1 MGGTWRMSDR
11 LLADVLGR
19 LATALAAG
27 IDVRRAW
34 AAESSRVPRRWRPAM
49 DAVAVGIAAGDGLAT
64 AMQRAGDAFPPL
76 VRALVAVGDAGGRDA
91 EALRDVAAALE
102 QGIRG
107 RRALRTA
114 LAGPALRLVMALAAM
129 GVLILVNGAITDLDG
144 RPVDIFGLGLSG
156 KAGAIRFIV
165 GVVTA
170 LGLAALAWPLV
181 ARSWADRGIV
191 RACAARIPLLGPA
204 VRSAEAAA
212 WCKAA
217 GLASHAGLDA
227 GRLVGLA
234 SSAAP
239 GLRIVPDRVTERLRE
254 GATLEEA
261 LAAEGRL
268 PRVVLEAVAVGEMTG
283 TTAEA
288 LDRLAGRL
296 DEESR
301 AGFAAAVGAVGFIA
315 WAAVAGLVA
324 LVVFRVA
331 SFYVGILNQAM
342 TL

>member
-34 AAESSRVPRRWRPAM
+34 AAETARVPPRWRPAM
-49 DAVAVGIAAGDGLAT
+49 ETVAVGIAAGDGLAS
-64 AMQRAGDAFPPL
+64 AMQRAGAAFPPL
-76 VRALVAVGDAGGRDA
+76 IRALVAVGDAGGRDA
-91 EALRDVAAALE
+91 EVLRDVAVALE

-129 GVLILVNGAITDLDG
+129 CVLILVNGAITDLDG
-144 RPVDIFGLGLSG
+144 RPVDILGLGLSG
-156 KAGAIRFIV
+156 KTGAIRFLA
-165 GVVTA
+165 GVAGA
-170 LGLAALAWPLV
+170 LVVAVLAWPFV
-181 ARSWADRGIV
+181 ARSWADHGVV
-191 RACAARIPLLGPA
+191 RAVAARIPLLGPA
-204 VRSAEAAA
+204 VRKAEAAA

-234 SSAAP
+234 SAAAP
-239 GLRIVPDRVTERLRE
+239 GLRIAPDRVVERLRG

-261 LAAEGRL
+261 LATAGRL
-268 PRVVLEAVAVGEMTG
+268 PRAVLEAVAVGEMTG
-283 TTAEA
+283 TTAES
-288 LDRLAGRL
+288 LGRLADRL

>member
-1 MGGTWRMSDR
+1 MGGNRRMSDR

-34 AAESSRVPRRWRPAM
+34 AAETARVPRRWRSAM
-49 DAVAVGIAAGDGLAT
+49 EAVAVAIAAGDGLAM
-64 AMQRAGDAFPPL
+64 AMQRAGGAFPPL

-91 EALRDVAAALE
+91 EALRDVAEALE
-102 QGIRG
+102 HGIRG
-107 RRALRTA
+107 RRALRAA
-114 LAGPALRLVMALAAM
+114 LAGPALRLTMALAAIV
-129 GVLILVNGAITDLDG
+129 VLIMVNGVITDLDG
-144 RPVDIFGLGLSG
+144 KPVDILGLGLAG
-156 KAGAIRFIV
+156 RAGAIRFLV
-165 GVVTA
+165 AVAGAVV
-170 LGLAALAWPLV
+170 LGLLAWPLV
-181 ARSWADRGIV
+181 ARSWADHGLA
-191 RACAARIPLLGPA
+191 RAIAARIPILGPA
-204 VRSAEAAA
+204 VRNAEAAA

-239 GLRIVPDRVTERLRE
+239 GLRIASSRVEERLRG
-254 GATLEEA
+254 GATLDEA
-261 LAAEGRL
+261 LAAERRL
-268 PRVVLEAVAVGEMTG
+268 PRPVLEAVAVGEMTG
-283 TTAEA
+283 TTAES

-296 DEESR
+296 DEEAR
-301 AGFAAAVGAVGFIA
+301 AGFTAAVGAVGFIA

-324 LVVFRVA
+324 LVVFRFG
-331 SFYVGILNQAM
+331 SFYAGILNQAR